1 MNLSKNMDVNTGKS
15 AAIKVLNDNFIDSPP
30 ILVHELVENY
40 GLSVFVANFEDK
52 GIAGYIDINKHWIV
66 VNKDD
71 HVSRQNFTIAHEL
84 GHWIMHRPNVDTD
97 ETIRIVY
104 RKPIG
109 GEVDP
114 LEIQANAFA
123 AHLLVPDQLLQKYT
137 DRTESELAHLFNVSQ
152 SVIGFRRMNL
162 HG

>member
-1 MNLSKNMDVNTGKS
+1 MISSKNVDVLAGK
-15 AAIKVLNDNFIDSPP
+15 AAADLVLQNNYIDSPP
-30 ILVHELVENY
+30 VLVHELVENY

-52 GIAGYIDINKHWIV
+52 GIAGYIDISKHWIV

-71 HVSRQNFTIAHEL
+71 HVTRQNFTIAHEL
-84 GHWIMHRPNVDTD
+84 GHWIMHRPEVDND

-109 GEVDP
+109 GEVDS

-137 DRTESELAHLFNVSQ
+137 DRTESELALLFHVSQ
-152 SVIGFRRMNL
+152 SVIGFRRMNFYD
-162 HG
+162 